1 MPGIQVLA
9 VSSREAARW
18 LSSGEAILI
27 DVREP
32 NEFKAEHIAGAT
44 SMPLGSVPGRFAQM
58 RIPAG
63 RKVIFQCLRG
73 GRSAQACRMVTQAAG
88 PHPLYNLTGGI
99 AAWKAA
105 GLPVTGDAPATPATP
120 ILRRL
125 WTGAQQLVRMPRNRA
140 P

>member
-1 MPGIQVLA
+1 MAGMQTKTITP
-9 VSSREAARW
+9 REAAQW

-32 NEFKAEHIAGAT
+32 REFRAERIAGAT
-44 SMPLGSVPGRFAQM
+44 SMPLASVPGAFKQM
-58 RIPAG
+58 QIPAG

-73 GRSAQACRMVTQAAG
+73 GRSAQACRVAAQAAA
-88 PHPLYNLTGGI
+88 PHPVYNLTGGI

-105 GLPVTGDAPATPATP
+105 GLPVTGDAPAAPTTS
-120 ILRRL
+120 ILQRL
-125 WTGAQQLVRMPRNRA
+125 RLALMPRNRV

>member
-1 MPGIQVLA
+1 MSDTQA
-9 VSSREAARW
+9 KTVSPREAAQW
-18 LSSGEAILI
+18 LSSGEAVLI

-32 NEFKAEHIAGAT
+32 REFTAEHIAGAT
-44 SMPLGSVPGRFAQM
+44 SMPLASVPGQFGRM
-58 RIPAG
+58 DIPAG

-73 GRSAQACRMVTQAAG
+73 GRSAQACRVAIAAAA
-88 PHPLYNLTGGI
+88 PHPVYNLTGGI

-105 GLPVTGDAPATPATP
+105 GLPVTGDAPAAPAMS

-125 WTGAQQLVRMPRNRA
+125 MPWNRT